1 LRSTFHTPISKT
13 LKESI
18 DSKKR
23 AIEKMKHFFFLEK
36 KGGQNFIIIIKC
48 IEEEEEELL

>member
-23 AIEKMKHFFFLEK
+23 AEKMKRIFERK
-36 KGGQNFIIIIKC
+36 KEDKILFHQMY
-48 IEEEEEELL
+48 EEEEELL